1 MKKIAAEPNDAAHEK
16 IRETGGRSKISRF
29 SFCFT
34 VEFLILHSRF
44 LILYNPPP
52 MRWSR
57 YFINTLREVPSDADV
72 VSQRLM
78 MRAGMIRK
86 VAAGIYTYLPLGLR
100 SIQKLENIVRQE
112 MERAGSTELLMP
124 AIQPAELWMESGR
137 WQKYGKELLRIK
149 DRHERDFVFGP
160 THEEVITETVRDA
173 INSYRQLPVNLYQ
186 IQTKFR
192 DEVRPRFGLM
202 RGREFIMKD
211 AYSFHANRESL
222 DEAYEAM
229 REAYSRIFHR
239 CGLDHVPVEADTG
252 NIGGSA
258 SHEFMVLAQSGED
271 AVVSCPN
278 CRYGANVEKATSK
291 FFDDEVEPAP
301 SNAIAELHTPG
312 TQSIDDVGRFLGKP
326 TSELVKTLIFDTDL
340 GPVMVLV
347 RGDREGN
354 EIKIKNHLGAQWMEM
369 IGESRFEDATGGPVG
384 YCGPVATK
392 CARVLADYSLK
403 GRKRWIVGANKKDH
417 HLDYAVP
424 GRDFPE
430 PEYGD
435 FTTVLAG
442 DPCVRCG
449 TKLEIYRGIEVG
461 HVFKLGTKYSEA
473 MNCVFLDEGG
483 QRVPMIMG
491 CYGLGIGRTVA
502 AAVEQAHDDD
512 GIIWPVPI
520 APFEVV
526 VTTIGKDEAVLQTAN
541 RIYEQLVAEGIDA
554 FFDDRDERPGVK
566 FKDADLIGFPFRIAV
581 GAKSLANGQIEWS
594 TRRDREKKLG
604 APDEVVQTVMEGVK
618 AGRV

>member
-1 MKKIAAEPNDAAHEK
+1 
-16 IRETGGRSKISRF
+16 
-29 SFCFT
+29 
-34 VEFLILHSRF
+34 
-44 LILYNPPP
+44 

-57 YFINTLREVPSDADV
+57 YFINTLREVPADADV
-72 VSQRLM
+72 ISQKLM

-100 SIQKLENIVRQE
+100 SIHKLETIVRQE
-112 MERAGSTELLMP
+112 MNRAGAVELLMP

-160 THEEVITETVRDA
+160 THEEVITETVRDSV
-173 INSYRQLPVNLYQ
+173 NSYRQLPINLYQ

-211 AYSFHANRESL
+211 AYSFHATRESL
-222 DEAYEAM
+222 DETYEAM
-229 REAYSRIFHR
+229 RGAYSAIFHR
-239 CGLDHVPVEADTG
+239 CSLDHVPVEADTG

-278 CRYGANVEKATSK
+278 CRYGANIEKATSK
-291 FFDDEVEPAP
+291 FFDDEPEPPAGA
-301 SNAIAELHTPG
+301 AIAELAELHTPK
-312 TQSIDDVGRFLGKP
+312 TQTIDDVGRFLGMP
-326 TSELVKTLIFDTDL
+326 TAELVKTLVFDTDL

-354 EIKIKNHLGAQWMEM
+354 EIKIKNHLGAQTLEM
-369 IGESRFEDATGGPVG
+369 ISEARFEAATGGPIG
-384 YCGPVATK
+384 YCGPVGTK
-392 CARVLADYSLK
+392 CARVLADHSLK
-403 GRKRWIVGANKKDH
+403 GRVRWIVGGNKPDT
-417 HLDYAVP
+417 HLDHAKP

-435 FTTVLAG
+435 FTTVAAG

-449 TKLEIYRGIEVG
+449 TPLALYRGIEVG
-461 HVFKLGTKYSEA
+461 HVFKLGTKYSES
-473 MNCVFLDEGG
+473 MHCEYIDESG
-483 QRVPMIMG
+483 QRQPMIMG

-502 AAVEQAHDDD
+502 SAVEQSHDDD
-512 GIIWPVPI
+512 GIIWPMPI

-526 VTTIGKDEAVLQTAN
+526 VTAIGKEENVVRTATE
-541 RIYEQLVAEGIDA
+541 IYEQLLAAGVDVL
-554 FFDDRDERPGVK
+554 FDDRDERPGVK
-566 FKDADLIGFPFRIAV
+566 FKDADLIGFPLRIAV
-581 GAKSLANGQIEWS
+581 GAKSLANGQVEWS
-594 TRRDREKKLG
+594 WRRDRAKQLG
-604 APDEVVQTVMEGVK
+604 GASDVVAAVIESVR
-618 AGRV
+618 AGRG

>member
-1 MKKIAAEPNDAAHEK
+1 MPTFFP
-16 IRETGGRSKISRF
+16 RGS
-29 SFCFT
+29 
-34 VEFLILHSRF
+34 
-44 LILYNPPP
+44 
-52 MRWSR
+52 MRWSQ
-57 YFINTLREVPSDADV
+57 YFINTLREVPADADV
-72 VSQRLM
+72 ISQKLM

-112 MERAGSTELLMP
+112 MNRAGAVELLMP
-124 AIQPAELWMESGR
+124 AIQPAELWMQSGR

-211 AYSFHANRESL
+211 AYSFHTSRDSL
-222 DEAYEAM
+222 DQVYEAM
-229 REAYSRIFHR
+229 REAYTRIFHR
-239 CGLDHVPVEADTG
+239 CSLDHVAVEADTG

-271 AVVSCPN
+271 AVVSCPS
-278 CRYGANVEKATSK
+278 CRYGANIEKATSK
-291 FFDDEVEPAP
+291 FFDDEPEPAP
-301 SNAIAELHTPG
+301 MVEMAPLHTPG
-312 TQSIDDVGRFLGKP
+312 TQTIDDVGRFLEKP
-326 TSELVKTLIFDTDL
+326 TSELVKTLVFETEN

-354 EIKIKNHLGAQWMEM
+354 EIKIKNYLGVTTLEM
-369 IGESRFEDATGGPVG
+369 LSDTKFEAATGGPVG
-384 YCGPVATK
+384 YCGPVGTK
-392 CARVLADYSLK
+392 CKRVLADVSLK
-403 GRKRWIVGANKKDH
+403 GRVNWVVGGNKRDTHIGGAN
-417 HLDYAVP
+417 P

-435 FTTVLAG
+435 FTTVFAG
-442 DPCVRCG
+442 DPCPRCG
-449 TKLEIYRGIEVG
+449 NKLEIYRGIEVG

-473 MNCVFLDEGG
+473 MNCVFLDEKGER
-483 QRVPMIMG
+483 QPMIMG

-502 AAVEQAHDDD
+502 SAIEQSHDAD
-512 GIIWPVPI
+512 GIIWPMPI
-520 APFEVV
+520 APFEAV
-526 VTTIGKDEAVLQTAN
+526 VTTIGKEEAVVRTATE
-541 RIYEQLVAEGIDA
+541 IYEKLLAAGIDVLL
-554 FFDDRDERPGVK
+554 DDRDERPGVK
-566 FKDADLIGFPFRIAV
+566 FKDADLIGFPLRIAI
-581 GAKSLANGQIEWS
+581 GAKSLANGQVEWS
-594 TRRDREKKLG
+594 FRRDRAKQLG
-604 APDEVVQTVMEGVK
+604 EPASVVERVVEEVHK
-618 AGRV
+618 ARV

>member
-1 MKKIAAEPNDAAHEK
+1 
-16 IRETGGRSKISRF
+16 
-29 SFCFT
+29 
-34 VEFLILHSRF
+34 
-44 LILYNPPP
+44 

-57 YFINTLREVPSDADV
+57 YFISTLREVPSDADV
-72 VSQRLM
+72 ISQKLM

-112 MERAGSTELLMP
+112 MTRAGSTELLMP

-149 DRHERDFVFGP
+149 DRHDRDFVFGP
-160 THEEVITETVRDA
+160 THEEVITETVRDSVS
-173 INSYRQLPVNLYQ
+173 SYRQLPVNLYQ

-211 AYSFHANRESL
+211 AYSFHATRESL
-222 DEAYEAM
+222 DEAYDAM
-229 REAYSRIFHR
+229 RDAYTRVFHR
-239 CGLDHVPVEADTG
+239 CALDHVPVEADTG

-301 SNAIAELHTPG
+301 SDAIVELHTPG
-312 TQSIDDVGRFLGKP
+312 TQTIDDVGRFLGKP
-326 TSELVKTLIFDTDL
+326 TSELVKTLVFDTDL
-340 GPVMVLV
+340 GAVMVLV

-354 EIKIKNHLGAQWMEM
+354 EIKIKNHLNAQWMEL
-369 IGESRFEDATGGPVG
+369 ISESRFEEATGGVVG
-384 YCGPVATK
+384 YCGPVGTK
-392 CARVLADYSLK
+392 CARVIADHSLK
-403 GRKRWIVGANKKDH
+403 GRRRWIVGANKKDH

-430 PEYGD
+430 PEFAD
-435 FTTVLAG
+435 LTTAIAG
-442 DPCVRCG
+442 DACVRCG
-449 TKLEIYRGIEVG
+449 TALEIYRGIEVG
-461 HVFKLGTKYSEA
+461 HIFKLGTKYSES
-473 MNCVFLDEGG
+473 MHCEYLDEGG
-483 QRVPMIMG
+483 RRVPMIMG

-502 AAVEQAHDDD
+502 AAVEQSHDDD
-512 GIIWPVPI
+512 GIIWPMPI
-520 APFEVV
+520 APFEVLVTIVGKEESV
-526 VTTIGKDEAVLQTAN
+526 VSTATDL
-541 RIYEQLVAEGIDA
+541 YEKLVAAGVDA
-554 FFDDRDERPGVK
+554 LLDDRDERPGVK
-566 FKDADLIGFPFRIAV
+566 FKDADLIGIPLRIAV
-581 GAKSLANGQIEWS
+581 GAKSLAAGNVEWS
-594 TRRDREKKLG
+594 WRKDRAKQL
-604 APDEVVQTVMEGVK
+604 APPDEALNAVIEAVRG
-618 AGRV
+618 ARV

>member
-1 MKKIAAEPNDAAHEK
+1 
-16 IRETGGRSKISRF
+16 
-29 SFCFT
+29 
-34 VEFLILHSRF
+34 
-44 LILYNPPP
+44 

-57 YFINTLREVPSDADV
+57 YFITTLREVPADADV
-72 VSQRLM
+72 ISQKLM

-100 SIQKLENIVRQE
+100 SIQKLETIVREE
-112 MERAGSTELLMP
+112 MNRAGSVELLMP

-149 DRHERDFVFGP
+149 DRHDRDFVFGP
-160 THEEVITETVRDA
+160 THEEVITDAVRDSVS
-173 INSYRQLPVNLYQ
+173 SYRQLPVNLYQ

-211 AYSFHANRESL
+211 AYSFHSSFDSL
-222 DEAYEAM
+222 DETYKSMHA
-229 REAYSRIFHR
+229 AYSAIFHR
-239 CGLDHVPVEADTG
+239 CSLDHVPVEADTG
-252 NIGGSA
+252 SIGGSS

-301 SNAIAELHTPG
+301 SEAIAELHTPG
-312 TQSIDDVGRFLGKP
+312 TQSIDDVGKFLGMP
-326 TSELVKTLIFDTDL
+326 TARLVKTLIFDTDL
-340 GPVMVLV
+340 GPAMVLV

-354 EIKIKNHLGAQWMEM
+354 EIKIKNHLGAQWLEM
-369 IGESRFEDATGGPVG
+369 IGESRFEEATGGPIG
-384 YCGPVATK
+384 YCGPVGTK
-392 CARVLADYSLK
+392 CTRVLADRSLK
-403 GRKRWIVGANKKDH
+403 GRGRWIVGGNKRDT

-435 FTTVLAG
+435 FTTAVAG
-442 DPCVRCG
+442 DPCIRCG
-449 TKLEIYRGIEVG
+449 TPLELYRGIEVG
-461 HVFKLGTKYSEA
+461 HIFKLGTKYSEA
-473 MNCVFLDEGG
+473 MHCDFLDESG
-483 QRVPMIMG
+483 QRAPMVMG

-502 AAVEQAHDDD
+502 AAIEQSHDAD
-512 GIIWPVPI
+512 GIIWPMPI

-526 VTTIGKDEAVLQTAN
+526 VTAVGKDENVLSTAN
-541 RIYEQLVAEGIDA
+541 GVYEKLLAAGIDVL
-554 FFDDRDERPGVK
+554 FDDRDERPGVK
-566 FKDADLIGFPFRIAV
+566 FKDADLIGFPLRIAV

-594 TRRDREKKLG
+594 WRRDRAKQLG
-604 APDEVVQTVMEGVK
+604 APEDVVGTVVEAVR
-618 AGRV
+618 AARV

>member
-1 MKKIAAEPNDAAHEK
+1 
-16 IRETGGRSKISRF
+16 
-29 SFCFT
+29 
-34 VEFLILHSRF
+34 
-44 LILYNPPP
+44 

-57 YFINTLREVPSDADV
+57 YFITTLREVPSDADV

-100 SIQKLENIVRQE
+100 SIQKLETIVREE
-112 MERAGSTELLMP
+112 MNRAGATELLMP

-149 DRHERDFVFGP
+149 DRHDRDFVFGP

-173 INSYRQLPVNLYQ
+173 VNSYRQLPINLYQ

-211 AYSFHANRESL
+211 AYSFHSSRESL
-222 DEAYEAM
+222 DETYEAM
-229 REAYSRIFHR
+229 REAYTRVFHR
-239 CGLDHVPVEADTG
+239 CALDHVPVEADTG

-301 SNAIAELHTPG
+301 SEAIAELHTPK
-312 TQSIDDVGRFLGKP
+312 TQTIDDVGRFLGKP
-326 TSELVKTLIFDTDL
+326 TSELVKTLVFDTDL

-354 EIKIKNHLGAQWMEM
+354 EVKIKNHLGAQWLEM
-369 IGESRFEDATGGPVG
+369 IGESRFEDATGGPIG
-384 YCGPVATK
+384 YCGPVGTKCKRVLADHSLRGRKRWVVGANKKDHHLDYAVPGRDFPEPEYGDFTTAVAGDPCVRCGTALEIYRGIEVGHVFKLGTK
-392 CARVLADYSLK
+392 CARVLADYSLQ
-403 GRKRWIVGANKKDH
+403 GRKRWIVGANKRDH

-461 HVFKLGTKYSEA
+461 HIFKLGTKYSEA
-473 MNCVFLDEGG
+473 MHCEYLDESG

-491 CYGLGIGRTVA
+491 CYGLGVTRTVA
-502 AAVEQAHDDD
+502 AAIEQSHDDD
-512 GIIWPVPI
+512 GIIWPMPI
-520 APFEVV
+520 APFEAV
-526 VTTIGKDEAVLQTAN
+526 VTIVGKEENVVRTATEV
-541 RIYEQLVAEGIDA
+541 YE
-554 FFDDRDERPGVK
+554 
-566 FKDADLIGFPFRIAV
+566 
-581 GAKSLANGQIEWS
+581 
-594 TRRDREKKLG
+594 
-604 APDEVVQTVMEGVK
+604 
-618 AGRV
+618 